1 MKRSPTNILLPA
13 ILLPA
18 LLAGCVSMP
27 TGPSA
32 LVLPGTGKTFDQ
44 FRADDFSCR
53 GYAQSQVGGTAQQAA
68 ADSTVRS
75 AALGTLVGAALGA
88 AVDGGRGAGSG
99 AGVGLAMGTMAGADA
114 GNYSG
119 NNLQRRYDYAYQQ
132 CMYAQG
138 HRVPVAGGMMTESRQ
153 SPGSYPP
160 PNTPPPR

>member
-1 MKRSPTNILLPA
+1 MKRPLILPA

-27 TGPSA
+27 TGPST

-44 FRADDFSCR
+44 FRADDFACR
-53 GYAQSQVGGTAQQAA
+53 GYAQNQVGGTAEQAA
-68 ADSTVRS
+68 ADSTARS

-88 AVDGGRGAGSG
+88 AVDGGRGAGTG
-99 AGVGLAMGTMAGADA
+99 AGVGLAMGTMSGAEA
-114 GNYSG
+114 GNYAG

-138 HRVPVAGGMMTESRQ
+138 HRVPVAGGMMTESRPA
-153 SPGSYPP
+153 PGSYPP

>member
-1 MKRSPTNILLPA
+1 MKRHLVLPA
-13 ILLPA
+13 MLLPA

-32 LVLPGTGKTFDQ
+32 LVLPGTGKSFDQ

-75 AALGTLVGAALGA
+75 AALGTVVGAALGA
-88 AVDGGRGAGSG
+88 AVDGGRGAGTG
-99 AGVGLAMGTMAGADA
+99 AGVGLAMGTVSGAEA
-114 GNYSG
+114 GNYAG

-138 HRVPVAGGMMTESRQ
+138 HRVPVSGRMMTESL
-153 SPGSYPP
+153 PAGSYPP

>member
-1 MKRSPTNILLPA
+1 MKRPLVLPA
-13 ILLPA
+13 ILLPV

-88 AVDGGRGAGSG
+88 AVDGGRGAGAG
-99 AGVGLAMGTMAGADA
+99 AGVGLAMGTVSGAEA
-114 GNYSG
+114 GNYAGS
-119 NNLQRRYDYAYQQ
+119 NLQRRYDYAYQQ

-138 HRVPVAGGMMTESRQ
+138 HRVPVAGRMMTESQ
-153 SPGSYPP
+153 PAGSYPP

>member
-1 MKRSPTNILLPA
+1 MKRPLILPA
-13 ILLPA
+13 IQLLALPA
-18 LLAGCVSMP
+18 LLVGCVSMP

-32 LVLPGTGKTFDQ
+32 LVLPGAGKTFDQ
-44 FRADDFSCR
+44 FRADDFNCR
-53 GYAQSQVGGTAQQAA
+53 GYAQAQVGSSAEQAA
-68 ADSTVRS
+68 ASSTARS

-114 GNYSG
+114 GNYAG

-138 HRVPVAGGMMTESRQ
+138 HKVPVAGRMMSESQ
-153 SPGSYPP
+153 QGGSYPP

>member
-1 MKRSPTNILLPA
+1 MKRSQSLIVLPVALLPV
-13 ILLPA
+13 

-27 TGPSA
+27 TGPST

-53 GYAQSQVGGTAQQAA
+53 GYAQAQVGGTAEQAA

-138 HRVPVAGGMMTESRQ
+138 HRVPVAGGMMTESQRA
-153 SPGSYPP
+153 PGNYPP